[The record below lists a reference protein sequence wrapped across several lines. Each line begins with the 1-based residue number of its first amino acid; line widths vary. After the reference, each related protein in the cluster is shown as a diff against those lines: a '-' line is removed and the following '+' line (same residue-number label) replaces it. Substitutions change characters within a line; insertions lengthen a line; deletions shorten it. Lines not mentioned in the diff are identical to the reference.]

1 MMTTMVKKMMKKVT
15 AIVSAAVMA
24 GTMMISA
31 AGSTFAASE
40 GVDASEIREKINR
53 IGILVNEA
61 RAAEGL
67 PPMYIVPYL
76 NELSEMRAEEIS
88 VDFSHTS
95 KGRKFSSIIDTDVV
109 DYYMTAEN
117 IAAGS
122 SSAEATMDQWANSEK
137 HWAAIM
143 NPDLTHM
150 GIGVYYDADSDYGWY
165 WQQLFVMTDQE
176 FSDQYLP
183 SDKEIVPKAD
193 GDINGDGV
201 VNTYDYL
208 TLTDYIGKKN
218 SKTPA
223 YLNAAQLE
231 AADVF
236 KDGIISEADAKVM
249 MRYLLGEYKS
259 LPFVF

>member
-1 MMTTMVKKMMKKVT
+1 MMTATIKKMMKKVT
-15 AIVSAAVMA
+15 TIVSAAVMA

-31 AGSTFAASE
+31 AGNTFAASE
-40 GVDASEIREKINR
+40 GVDAAELREKINT

-67 PPMYIVPYL
+67 EPMYIVPYL
-76 NELSEMRAEEIS
+76 NELSEVRAEEIS
-88 VDFSHTS
+88 VEFSHTS
-95 KGRKFSSIIDTDVV
+95 KGKKFSSIIDTDIV

-117 IAAGS
+117 IAAGNS
-122 SSAEATMDQWANSEK
+122 TAEETMEQWKDSPN

-143 NPDLTHM
+143 NPNLTHM

-165 WQQLFVMTDQE
+165 WQQLFVMTNQE
-176 FSDQYLP
+176 FDDQYLP
-183 SDKEIVPKAD
+183 SEKEITPEVN
-193 GDINGDGV
+193 GDINDDGIV
-201 VNTYDYL
+201 DTYDYL
-208 TLTDYIGKKN
+208 MLTDYIHKN
-218 SKTPA
+218 NSGAPA
-223 YLNAAQLE
+223 YMNAAQLE
-231 AADVF
+231 TADVF